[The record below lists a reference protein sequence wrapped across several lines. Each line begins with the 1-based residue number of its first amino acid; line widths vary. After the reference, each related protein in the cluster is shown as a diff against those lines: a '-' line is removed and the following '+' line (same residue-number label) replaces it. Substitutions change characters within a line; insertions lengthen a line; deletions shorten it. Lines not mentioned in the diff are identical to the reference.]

1 LATIGGSAKEES
13 MTDTAPAPV
22 ATRAVSAEW
31 LRCPACGAFVYH
43 KRLKRQLGVCPECN
57 HHFRL
62 RMRERISQLFDADS
76 VEQLSGDL
84 QPLDALS
91 FSDSKSYGDRI
102 SEAQRKTGNKAGAV
116 FGTAAIDGLPVVFA
130 AVDFAFIGG
139 SMSGAVGEAITRAAE
154 LALERREPLLVISA
168 SGGARMQEGCV
179 SLMQMAKTSQAVA
192 RLGEAGV
199 PFFSLL
205 TDPTYGGV
213 SASYATLGDVLI
225 SEPGAHIGFAGPS
238 VIEQTIHQ
246 QLPDGFQTAE
256 FLLEHGM
263 LDIVEPRENLRR
275 TLRNLLAV
283 HAAAEAARAEPAA
296 DRAKRLPSTE
306 GRAPVTDPD
315 QVPARDPWEVVQLAR
330 HIDRPRMLDLTGF
343 VLDEFHELRGD
354 RLFKEDRAI
363 IGGLGRIGDLTVMV
377 IGQQKGH
384 TTAEMMEHNF
394 GMPEPEGYRKSMRLM
409 RYAGRFGLPVVTLVD
424 TPGAYPGLGAE
435 ERGQSVA
442 ISESILLMSRLP
454 VPTVTV
460 VTGEGGSG
468 GALALATSDRVLM
481 MENAY
486 YSVISPEGCSTILF
500 KDAAAA
506 PRAAQA
512 LRITSPDLLRL
523 GVMDAVVPE
532 PEEGAQA
539 DPVAAGANLRAAIVA
554 TLEELLPLDTDTL
567 LARRYERFRKYGA
580 PGRQPVL
587 SPITGGT

>member
-1 LATIGGSAKEES
+1 VA
-13 MTDTAPAPV
+13 DTAPVRAV
-22 ATRAVSAEW
+22 SRAVSAEW

-43 KRLKRQLGVCPECN
+43 KRLKRNLGVCPECN

-62 RMRERISQLFDADS
+62 RLRQRLSQLIDADS
-76 VEQLSGDL
+76 VEELSGDL
-84 QPLDALS
+84 EPVDALS
-91 FSDSKSYGDRI
+91 FVDSKPYPDRI
-102 SEAQRKTGNKAGAV
+102 ADAQRKTGLKAGAV
-116 FGTAAIDGLPVVFA
+116 YGTGTIEGLPIVFA
-130 AVDFAFIGG
+130 AIDFAFIGG

-154 LALERREPLLVISA
+154 LALERRSPLLVISA

-192 RLGEAGV
+192 RLAEEGV
-199 PFFSLL
+199 PFISLL

-246 QLPDGFQTAE
+246 QLPEGFQTAE

-263 LDIVEPRENLRR
+263 LDVVEPRENLRR
-275 TLRNLLAV
+275 TLRNLLV
-283 HAAAEAARAEPAA
+283 LHAGAEAARAEDGPA
-296 DRAKRLPSTE
+296 RARRLPSAE
-306 GRAPVTDPD
+306 GRPPVRDPD
-315 QVPARDPWEVVQLAR
+315 ELAPRDPWEVVQLAR
-330 HIDRPRMLDLTGF
+330 HIDRPRALDLIGHA
-343 VLDEFHELRGD
+343 LDEFHDLCGD
-354 RLFKEDRAI
+354 RLFREDRAI
-363 IGGLGRIGDLTVMV
+363 TGGLARLGELPVMV

-384 TTAEMMEHNF
+384 TTSEMLEHNF
-394 GMPEPEGYRKSMRLM
+394 GMPEPEGYRKGMRLM
-409 RYAGRFGLPVVTLVD
+409 RYAARFGLPVVTIVD

-435 ERGQSVA
+435 ERGQSIA

-486 YSVISPEGCSTILF
+486 YSVISPEGCATILF

-506 PRAAQA
+506 PRAAKA
-512 LRITSPDLLRL
+512 LRITSPELLRL

-532 PEEGAQA
+532 PDEGAQA
-539 DPVAAGANLRAAIVA
+539 DPLAAGANLRAALIA
-554 TLEELLPLDTDTL
+554 ALNELLPLDTDEL
-567 LARRYERFRKYGA
+567 LAQRYERFRKFGA

-587 SPITGGT
+587 PPITGEQ

>member
-1 LATIGGSAKEES
+1 

-22 ATRAVSAEW
+22 ASRAVSAEW
-31 LRCPACGAFVYH
+31 LRCPACSAFVYH

-62 RMRERISQLFDADS
+62 RLRERLSQLFDPDS
-76 VEQLSGDL
+76 VEELSGDL
-84 QPLDALS
+84 EPLDALS
-91 FSDSKSYGDRI
+91 FKDSKSYTDRI
-102 SEAQRKTGNKAGAV
+102 SAAQRKTGTKAGAV
-116 FGTAAIDGLPVVFA
+116 FGTAAIDGLPLVFA

-192 RLGEAGV
+192 RLGEEGV

-246 QLPDGFQTAE
+246 QLPDGFQTSE

-275 TLRNLLAV
+275 SLRNLLAL
-283 HAAAEAARAEPAA
+283 HAAAESARAEPGT
-296 DRAKRLPSTE
+296 DRANRLPGTD

-315 QVPARDPWEVVQLAR
+315 QIQARDPWEVVQLAR
-330 HIDRPRMLDLTGF
+330 HVDRPRMLDLTGF
-343 VLDEFHELRGD
+343 ALDEFHELRGD
-354 RLFKEDRAI
+354 RLFREDRAI

-384 TTAEMMEHNF
+384 TTGEMVEHNF

-409 RYAGRFGLPVVTLVD
+409 RYAARFGLPLVTLVD

-442 ISESILLMSRLP
+442 IADSILLMARLP
-454 VPTVTV
+454 IPTVTV

-523 GVMDAVVPE
+523 GVMDAVVAE
-532 PEEGAQA
+532 PEEGAHA

-554 TLEELLPLDTDTL
+554 SLRELLPLDTATL
-567 LARRYERFRKYGA
+567 LSQRYERFRKFGA

-587 SPITGGT
+587 PPITGGT

>member
-1 LATIGGSAKEES
+1 MA
-13 MTDTAPAPV
+13 DTAPAT
-22 ATRAVSAEW
+22 AASRAVSAEW

-43 KRLKRQLGVCPECN
+43 KRLKRNLGVCPECN

-62 RMRERISQLFDADS
+62 RLRERISQLMDPDS
-76 VEQLSGDL
+76 VEELSGDL
-84 QPLDALS
+84 EPLDALS
-91 FSDSKSYGDRI
+91 FSDSKPYGDRI
-102 SEAQRKTGNKAGAV
+102 REAQHKTGIKAGAV
-116 FGTAAIDGLPVVFA
+116 YGTATIEELPLVFA

-154 LALERREPLLVISA
+154 LALERRLPLLVISA

-192 RLGEAGV
+192 RLAEEGV

-246 QLPDGFQTAE
+246 QLPEGFQTAE
-256 FLLEHGM
+256 FLLDHGM
-263 LDIVEPRENLRR
+263 LDVVEPRENIRR
-275 TLRNLLAV
+275 TLRNLLAL
-283 HAAAEAARAEPAA
+283 HAAAESARSEGSAARAN
-296 DRAKRLPSTE
+296 RLPSTE
-306 GRAPVTDPD
+306 GQPPITDPD
-315 QVPARDPWEVVQLAR
+315 QIRVRAPWDVVELAR

-354 RLFKEDRAI
+354 RLFREDRAI
-363 IGGLGRIGDLTVMV
+363 IGGLGRIGELTVMV

-384 TTAEMMEHNF
+384 TTGEMMEHNF
-394 GMPEPEGYRKSMRLM
+394 GMPEPEGYRKGMRLM
-409 RYAGRFGLPVVTLVD
+409 RYAARFGLPLLTLVD

-435 ERGQSVA
+435 ERGQSIA
-442 ISESILLMSRLP
+442 ISESIMLMSRLP
-454 VPTVTV
+454 IPIVTV

-532 PEEGAQA
+532 PDEGAHA

-554 TLEELLPLDTDTL
+554 SLEELLPLDVDQL
-567 LARRYERFRKYGA
+567 LAQRYERFRKFGA

-587 SPITGGT
+587 PPITGGT

>member
-1 LATIGGSAKEES
+1 
-13 MTDTAPAPV
+13 MTDTARAPV
-22 ATRAVSAEW
+22 ASRVVSAEW
-31 LRCPACGAFVYH
+31 LRCPNCGAFVYH

-62 RMRERISQLFDADS
+62 RLRERISQLFDS
-76 VEQLSGDL
+76 ESIEELTGDL
-84 QPLDALS
+84 EPFDALS
-91 FSDSKSYGDRI
+91 FRDSKSYGDRI
-102 SEAQRKTGNKAGAV
+102 NEAQRKTGSKAGAV
-116 FGTAAIDGLPVVFA
+116 YGTAAIDGLPLVFA

-246 QLPDGFQTAE
+246 QLPDGFQTSE

-275 TLRNLLAV
+275 ALRNLLALHGV
-283 HAAAEAARAEPAA
+283 AESARAEAGA
-296 DRAKRLPSTE
+296 ERANRLPSAE
-306 GRAPVTDPD
+306 GRAPVTNPD
-315 QVPARDPWEVVQLAR
+315 QIPARDPWEVVQLAR
-330 HIDRPRMLDLTGF
+330 HIDRPRMLDLTGL

-354 RLFKEDRAI
+354 RLFREDRAI
-363 IGGLGRIGDLTVMV
+363 IGGLGRIGDLTVML

-394 GMPEPEGYRKSMRLM
+394 GMPGPEGYRKSMRLM
-409 RYAGRFGLPVVTLVD
+409 RYAARFGLPLVTLVD

-435 ERGQSVA
+435 ERGQSIA

-454 VPTVTV
+454 IPTVTV

-468 GALALATSDRVLM
+468 GALALAASDRVLM

-539 DPVAAGANLRAAIVA
+539 DPVAAAANLRAGIVA
-554 TLEELLPLDTDTL
+554 SLKELLPLDTDTL
-567 LARRYERFRKYGA
+567 LAQRYERFRKFGA
-580 PGRQPVL
+580 PGQQPVL
-587 SPITGGT
+587 PPITGGT

>member
-1 LATIGGSAKEES
+1 MA
-13 MTDTAPAPV
+13 DTAPA
-22 ATRAVSAEW
+22 RAVSRAFSAEW

-43 KRLKRQLGVCPECN
+43 KRLKRNLGVCPECN

-62 RMRERISQLFDADS
+62 RLRERLAQLFDADS
-76 VEQLSGDL
+76 VEQMTGDL
-84 QPLDALS
+84 EPVDALS
-91 FSDSKSYGDRI
+91 FIDSKPYPDRI
-102 SEAQRKTGNKAGAV
+102 ADAQRKTGLKAGAV
-116 FGTAAIDGLPVVFA
+116 YGTGTIDGLPIVFA
-130 AVDFAFIGG
+130 AIDFAFIGG

-154 LALERREPLLVISA
+154 LALERRSPLLVISA
-168 SGGARMQEGCV
+168 SGGARMQEGCI

-192 RLGEAGV
+192 RLAEEGV
-199 PFFSLL
+199 PFISLL

-246 QLPDGFQTAE
+246 QLPEGFQTAE

-263 LDIVEPRENLRR
+263 LDVVEPRENLRR

-283 HAAAEAARAEPAA
+283 HAGAEAARSEDGPA
-296 DRAKRLPSTE
+296 RVRRLPSAE
-306 GRAPVTDPD
+306 GRPPVTDPD
-315 QVPARDPWEVVQLAR
+315 ELTPRDPWEVVQLAR
-330 HIDRPRMLDLTGF
+330 HIDRPRAVDLIAHA
-343 VLDEFHELRGD
+343 LDEFHDLCGD
-354 RLFKEDRAI
+354 RLFGEDRAI
-363 IGGLGRIGDLTVMV
+363 TGGLARIGELPVMV

-384 TTAEMMEHNF
+384 TTSEMMEHNF
-394 GMPEPEGYRKSMRLM
+394 GMPEPEGYRKAMRLM
-409 RYAGRFGLPVVTLVD
+409 RYAARFGLPVVTFVD

-435 ERGQSVA
+435 ERGQSIA

-486 YSVISPEGCSTILF
+486 YSVISPEGCATILF

-506 PRAAQA
+506 PRAAKA
-512 LRITSPDLLRL
+512 LRITSPELLRL

-532 PEEGAQA
+532 PDEGAQA
-539 DPVAAGANLRAAIVA
+539 DPLAAGANLRAALITA
-554 TLEELLPLDTDTL
+554 LEELLPLDTGDL
-567 LARRYERFRKYGA
+567 LAQRYERFRKFGA

-587 SPITGGT
+587 PPITGGT